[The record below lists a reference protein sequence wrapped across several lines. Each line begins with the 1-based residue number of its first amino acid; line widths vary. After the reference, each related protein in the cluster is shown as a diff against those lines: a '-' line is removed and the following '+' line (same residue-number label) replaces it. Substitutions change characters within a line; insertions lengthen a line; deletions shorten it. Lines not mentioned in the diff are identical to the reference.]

1 MRKIS
6 VAILLGVLL
15 LSACAGQKNGSDDT
29 TTAMES
35 SLSEPSVNKAN
46 IHLTYSN
53 LADDETKDRVR
64 KALTN
69 AGMEENNINEFFEAV
84 DEYNNAVGNE
94 NLVNKM
100 TTIEEAFPQYDSDK
114 LIDLWIDKGGFVGRN
129 CRITSYSLMKD
140 FIKVGNPVAGDTTML
155 FSDFEGISEKNIF
168 NESEKKNFDSIFSY
182 IDVSNTMDVDVLAKE
197 IQKDWENKQITFNND
212 KMHMISLFMTLDDGT
227 NKVQEFIGHTG
238 ILVDDGDK
246 YLFIEKLAFQMPYQV
261 IEFNNR
267 QELNDYLMGYYDVDA
282 PGISA
287 KPIVFEDDHVL
298 PEYRVVN

>member
-1 MRKIS
+1 
-6 VAILLGVLL
+6 
-15 LSACAGQKNGSDDT
+15 
-29 TTAMES
+29 
-35 SLSEPSVNKAN
+35 
-46 IHLTYSN
+46 
-53 LADDETKDRVR
+53 
-64 KALTN
+64 
-69 AGMEENNINEFFEAV
+69 
-84 DEYNNAVGNE
+84 
-94 NLVNKM
+94 
-100 TTIEEAFPQYDSDK
+100 
-114 LIDLWIDKGGFVGRN
+114 
-129 CRITSYSLMKD
+129 MKD